1 MNMNFYTEDN
11 NLNKVPQSKL
21 GNGDSILNA
30 ALQQHEARKVSN
42 GEAVQNGH
50 VENKE
55 DNFAGLPTT
64 EI

>member
-1 MNMNFYTEDN
+1 MSMNFYTEDN

-21 GNGDSILNA
+21 GNGDAILNA
-30 ALQQHEARKVSN
+30 ALQHHQAQKLKN
-42 GEAVQNGH
+42 GTAVQNGH
-50 VENKE
+50 VETKE